1 MKRRI
6 PADWG
11 NLGPP
16 GGPRLASLSGVCIAD
31 PFLGLTAAT
40 HTQLSQ
46 GRRRVVCGCLE
57 GDSEL
62 GQKRNI

>member
-6 PADWG
+6 PADRG

-46 GRRRVVCGCLE
+46 GGGVWCVGALR
-57 GDSEL
+57 DSQL
-62 GQKRNI
+62 VTKNI